1 MVENELISVLVP
13 LYNVAPYL
21 STCIDSIINQTY
33 SNLEILLVD
42 DGSTDESGSI
52 CDGYAAKDKLY
63 TKKMK
68 VRLLLEIC
76 V

>member
-1 MVENELISVLVP
+1 MMVENELISVLVP

-42 DGSTDESGSI
+42 DGSTDES
-52 CDGYAAKDKLY
+52 
-63 TKKMK
+63 
-68 VRLLLEIC
+68 
-76 V
+76 

>member
-42 DGSTDESGSI
+42 DGSTDESKVVVQSL
-52 CDGYAAKDKLY
+52 DGYIVAEKHGQ
-63 TKKMK
+63 
-68 VRLLLEIC
+68 LLVCSLNEE
-76 V
+76 